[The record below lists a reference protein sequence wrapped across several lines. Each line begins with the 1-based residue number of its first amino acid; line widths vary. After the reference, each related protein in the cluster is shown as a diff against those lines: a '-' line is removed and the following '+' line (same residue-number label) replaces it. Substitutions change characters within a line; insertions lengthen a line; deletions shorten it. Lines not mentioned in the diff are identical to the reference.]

1 MKLEKMHWFGIV
13 AGILVGGVSM
23 VVFAGSR
30 LSYFLLV
37 IGLLV
42 VAFPFAI
49 SFLMRQSQQKE
60 KEEKFLE
67 FTRDLVENVRSGTP
81 ISKSIVNLRG
91 RNYGTLSPHVDK
103 LANQLSMGIVL
114 TDAFRVFARETKSRM
129 IARAVGLISE
139 AERAGGKIDT
149 ILDSVAKSVNQIEQL
164 KKERKSAIS
173 NLVTQGYLIFL
184 VFIIIM
190 LVLEFKIL
198 PLVSDLQGGE
208 GMGVG
213 VGVSSLNSD
222 QFSMPLFIMLLV
234 QSFFAGLVI
243 GKIAEGTI
251 KAGFKHS
258 FILIALTLLI
268 TTGARVLFG

>member
-1 MKLEKMHWFGIV
+1 MKLEKVHWFGIV
-13 AGILVGGVSM
+13 VGILVGGGSLVIFM
-23 VVFAGSR
+23 GSR

-37 IGLLV
+37 VALLI

-49 SFLMRQSQQKE
+49 SFLIGQSRQKE

-67 FTRDLVENVRSGTP
+67 FARDLVENVRSGTP
-81 ISKSIVNLRG
+81 ISRSIVNLKG

-114 TDAFRVFARETKSRM
+114 TNAFGVFARETKSRV

-149 ILDSVAKSVNQIEQL
+149 ILDSVARSVNQIEQL
-164 KKERKSAIS
+164 REERKAAVS

-184 VFIIIM
+184 VFIVIM
-190 LVLEFKIL
+190 LILEFKIL
-198 PLVSDLQGGE
+198 PLVSDLQGG
-208 GMGVG
+208 GGLSVG
-213 VGVSSLNSD
+213 VVNLNSD
-222 QFSMPLFIMLLV
+222 QFSMPLFVMLLV

-243 GKIAEGTI
+243 GKISEGTV

-258 FILIALTLLI
+258 FILIALTLLV
-268 TTGARVLFG
+268 TTGAKVLFG

>member
-1 MKLEKMHWFGIV
+1 MKLEKMHWVGIGAGIV
-13 AGILVGGVSM
+13 VGGCSLIILG
-23 VVFAGSR
+23 GSK
-30 LSYFLLV
+30 LAYFLLV
-37 IGLLV
+37 IGLLF
-42 VAFPFAI
+42 AASPFAI
-49 SFLMRQSQQKE
+49 SFLMGQSRQKE

-81 ISKSIVNLRG
+81 VSKSIVNLKG
-91 RNYGTLSPHVDK
+91 RNYGTLTPHVDK

-114 TDAFRVFARETKSRM
+114 ASAFKVFARETKSRV
-129 IARAVGLISE
+129 ISRAVGLISE

-149 ILDSVAKSVNQIEQL
+149 ILDSVAQSVNQIEQL
-164 KKERKSAIS
+164 KKERKAAVS

-184 VFIIIM
+184 VFIVIM

-198 PLVSDLQGGE
+198 PLVSDLQGG
-208 GMGVG
+208 GADLAVS
-213 VGVSSLNSD
+213 VSSLNPD

-243 GKIAEGTI
+243 GKISEGTV

-268 TTGARVLFG
+268 TTGAKVIFA

>member
-1 MKLEKMHWFGIV
+1 MKIEKVHWFGIV
-13 AGILVGGVSM
+13 AGVAVGVGSL
-23 VVFAGSR
+23 FLFWGSR
-30 LSYFLLV
+30 LSYFLIV
-37 IGLLV
+37 IALLIM
-42 VAFPFAI
+42 AFPFGI
-49 SFLMRQSQQKE
+49 SFLVGQSRQKE

-67 FTRDLVENVRSGTP
+67 FVRDLVENVRSGT
-81 ISKSIVNLRG
+81 SVGKSIVNLKG

-114 TDAFRVFARETKSRM
+114 TDAFSIFSKEAKSRV
-129 IARAVGLISE
+129 IARAVGLINE
-139 AERAGGKIDT
+139 AERAGGRIDV
-149 ILDSVAKSVNQIEQL
+149 ILDSVARSVNQIEQL
-164 KKERKSAIS
+164 KQERKAAIS

-184 VFIIIM
+184 VFIVIM

-198 PLVSDLQGGE
+198 PLVSDLQGTG
-208 GMGVG
+208 GLSVG
-213 VGVSSLNSD
+213 VTSVSSD

-243 GKIAEGTI
+243 GKISEGSV

-258 FILIALTLLI
+258 FILVALTLLV